1 MKAMLALDPAVL
13 SVKLRFRKR
22 DGHRMSLLIIAP
34 LERREETQGV
44 LWIHGGGYYMG
55 MKEMA
60 FFTRAMDLVKNHGAV
75 VVSPGYRLAISK
87 PYPAAVEDCYDAL
100 LYLKDHAAA
109 LGVRSDQIMV
119 GGESA
124 GGGLTAALCM
134 MARDRGEVNVAYQM
148 PLYPMLDNR
157 DTETSR
163 DNHGKVWNT
172 RRNHRGWKIYLRS
185 RAKCHDDPYASP
197 ACQTDYTRLPPAY
210 TFVGSGEPFL
220 AETLDYVKHLQEA
233 GVEASADVYP
243 TDVHSF
249 DMYLHGTDM
258 AKEAIGKFNEHFA
271 YAQTHYFAPNGP
283 DRKGDGTEHRMRLQ
297 PEPFRRV
304 REGKKK
310 IEMRLWDEKR
320 QKIRPG
326 DVLRLENEVTG
337 EVLVRR
343 AGALHV
349 FDSFEDLYRA
359 LPLRDLGY
367 AEEELPRA
375 SFRDMEAYY
384 PPERQRCYGVV
395 GIELLPEETE
405 NV

>member
-124 GGGLTAALCM
+124 GGGLCASVCM
-134 MARDRGEVNVAYQM
+134 MARDSGEVNVAFQM

-157 DTETSR
+157 DTPSSEKNFSP
-163 DNHGKVWNT
+163 VWNT
-172 RRNHRGWKIYLRS
+172 PLNHLAWRLYLRGIPEEELT
-185 RAKCHDDPYASP
+185 PYAVP
-197 ACQTDYTRLPPAY
+197 ALQTDYAGLPPAY
-210 TFVGSGEPFL
+210 TFVGDGEPFYC
-220 AETLDYVKHLQEA
+220 ETLRYIENLQKA
-233 GVEASADVYP
+233 GVEAKADVYHYN
-243 TDVHSF
+243 VHAV
-249 DMYLHGTDM
+249 DMLEPMNEVVRM
-258 AKEAIGKFNEHFA
+258 AAENFYANFA
-271 YAQTHYFAPNGP
+271 RAQQTYFAAQP
-283 DRKGDGTEHRMRLQ
+283 D
-297 PEPFRRV
+297 
-304 REGKKK
+304 
-310 IEMRLWDEKR
+310 
-320 QKIRPG
+320 
-326 DVLRLENEVTG
+326 
-337 EVLVRR
+337 
-343 AGALHV
+343 
-349 FDSFEDLYRA
+349 
-359 LPLRDLGY
+359 
-367 AEEELPRA
+367 
-375 SFRDMEAYY
+375 
-384 PPERQRCYGVV
+384 GV
-395 GIELLPEETE
+395 
-405 NV
+405 